1 LRIPIEPRPVL
12 RVLVGNGD
20 ITTAEGIIL
29 ELPLNIQGNEV
40 KVPVFLLPV
49 AGADVILGAA
59 W

>member
-1 LRIPIEPRPVL
+1 LRIPIEPGPVL

-49 AGADVILGAA
+49 VGADVILGAA